1 MSKAD
6 HRKRHS
12 ARHTKPQNQ
21 KTAGPAERPKSSQVL
36 IILAIVVLAGIPFY
50 LGKYFELNF
59 PDPYDSGSY
68 AYSAAHILM
77 GHARIGV
84 DEKPSAQL
92 GTLLVNIL
100 GVWLSGEF
108 SETGPKVMQ
117 MLFQAAALVLMFIAM
132 RKLFGILPAAVGII
146 VASVYLSSPLIAK
159 FGNVKEQHM
168 IAFMV
173 IGASCF
179 ILYQLG
185 GKWWW
190 AVLAGAFVSWAPLF
204 KATGTSVVGAMGL
217 FVIAQPFLKHRTFR
231 QTGVD
236 ILLLLAGVVAAIGP
250 LYVWI
255 LAWNVQIGL
264 PYAFVWQTIGKM
276 LPAGG
281 AADPA
286 KATTDYVSGGRKL
299 IPFSDQWPKVIRFY
313 CVLILPIVLSVGA
326 IGARILRMIASAVA
340 PEKTKANKYDRFVL
354 LLAVWWLLDMAFVW
368 ISPRSYEQYYLPL
381 TASGAMLGGYFIA
394 LYCDRWS
401 RKPAMPTRD
410 IFFLLDLVFLAV
422 WAIGMWLVVRLTFQ
436 ILFKTPDVYQTYAHY
451 RMLVTFAIII
461 LGLGA
466 VGMFADKLSRTSSK
480 FRWGLVGTLGLV
492 CMTIMSWHIFFGV
505 RVSPFSGTFYRDQAG
520 NPVQRRGYAQKY
532 DEISGRLR
540 SNGKGPSEQ
549 VGEYIRLHSDPTDK
563 MYVWGWYPGI
573 YVSAQRF
580 SSASKCVM
588 MPRPAPAVLAEMVA
602 ELLAEFEKEKPKFI
616 VDSRKRHIPMERPP
630 YELWPIAR
638 KGFAGIGRT
647 WFLPVDKNAIEAY
660 DKAWGRFLEERF
672 DAAEAERYR
681 VLAPLRQFVMLNYEV
696 AEPEQY
702 VPASDSRL
710 LWHTMFG
717 EHVLFRLKEPDETQ

>member
-68 AYSAAHILM
+68 AYSAAHILLA
-77 GHARIGV
+77 HAKIGV
-84 DEKPSAQL
+84 DEKASAQI
-92 GTLLVNIL
+92 GTLMVNLL
-100 GVWLSGEF
+100 GVWASGEF

-132 RKLFGILPAAVGII
+132 RKLFGVLPAAVGVI
-146 VASVYLSSPLIAK
+146 VASLYLSSPLIAK

-179 ILYQLG
+179 ILHQLG

-255 LAWNVQIGL
+255 LVWNVQLSL
-264 PYAFVWQTIGKM
+264 PYSFVWQTLGKF

-281 AADPA
+281 AAAGAAAAPA
-286 KATTDYVSGGRKL
+286 KAASDYLGEGRKL
-299 IPFSDQWPKVIRFY
+299 VPFSDQWPKVIRFY
-313 CVLILPIVLSVGA
+313 CVLILPIALSVGA

-394 LYCDRWS
+394 LYRDRWS
-401 RKPAMPTRD
+401 RKPVMPTRD
-410 IFFLLDLVFLAV
+410 IFALLDFVFLAAWV
-422 WAIGMWLVVRLTFQ
+422 IAAWLVVRLSFRVLVKASDANGMYGDYRT
-436 ILFKTPDVYQTYAHY
+436 ILSAGV
-451 RMLVTFAIII
+451 II
-461 LGLGA
+461 LGLGLI
-466 VGMFADKLSRTSSK
+466 GMLGDRLSKTANK
-480 FRWGLVGTLGLV
+480 FRWGLIGALGLV
-492 CMTIMSWHIFFGV
+492 CMAIMSWHIFFGV
-505 RVSPFSGTFYRDQAG
+505 ETSPFSGQPYGRP
-520 NPVQRRGYAQKY
+520 NRGYVQKY
-532 DEISGRLR
+532 DEISARVR
-540 SNGKGPSEQ
+540 SDGKGPWEQ

-616 VDSRKRHIPMERPP
+616 VDSRKRHVPMERPP
-630 YELWPIAR
+630 YELWPIVP
-638 KGFAGIGRT
+638 KGLAGMNRT
-647 WFLPVDKNAIEAY
+647 WFLPVNRDVIAGYDEMYSADLRKRFGDDEA
-660 DKAWGRFLEERF
+660 D
-672 DAAEAERYR
+672 RYMA
-681 VLAPLRQFVMLNYEV
+681 LAPLRKFVMENYEIV
-696 AEPEQY
+696 EPLQY
-702 VPASDSRL
+702 FPTPGWQRL
-710 LWHTMFG
+710 LHNIFY
-717 EHVLFRLKEPDETQ
+717 EHVLFRLKNPDKTQ